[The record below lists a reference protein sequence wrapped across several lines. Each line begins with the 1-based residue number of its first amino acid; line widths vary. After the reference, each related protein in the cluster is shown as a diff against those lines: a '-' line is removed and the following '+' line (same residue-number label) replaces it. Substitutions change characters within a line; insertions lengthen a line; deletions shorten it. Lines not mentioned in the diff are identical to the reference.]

1 MSILDSEDVFIDEK
15 RVNKYK
21 ENDREVKREQ
31 RYQQLQRDAESRYRK
46 KLNDWL
52 AREQAKERNIM
63 KEKERAE

>member
-52 AREQAKERNIM
+52 ARE
-63 KEKERAE
+63 